1 MELEQKYK
9 VLKCF
14 SELKSAMTKFN
25 LQWEFTPSVSFNNIV
40 NKIKKE
46 YKDNKK
52 EIYHITKSEVNP
64 NTLKNLKNNEIL
76 DFGCETTLEKIEDE
90 NKYTYLY
97 KNKKAVIF
105 GLHMHIYNTET
116 IVPIEHDITMY
127 LVKNNNIEQIE
138 VKVGQEFTVPSK
150 VQHATLFSKPNTI
163 KITWK

>member
-14 SELKSAMTKFN
+14 SELKAAMTDFN
-25 LQWEFTPSVSFNNIV
+25 LDWKFTPCDSFNNIV
-40 NKIKKE
+40 DRIKKE

-52 EIYHITKSEVNP
+52 EIYHITKSEVNL
-64 NTLKNLKNNEIL
+64 NALKNLKNNEIL
-76 DFGCETTLEKIEDE
+76 DFGCETTLEKIEDK

-105 GLHMHIYNTET
+105 GLHMHIYKTET

-127 LVKNNNIEQIE
+127 LVKNNNIEEIN
-138 VKVGQEFTVPSK
+138 VKVGEEFTVPSK